1 MKKFEEIQNELL
13 LLLKDKNYEE
23 VEKKS
28 LDILKS
34 FSENS
39 SVFNILGLAQVHQK
53 NFLKRRQI

>member
-1 MKKFEEIQNELL
+1 MKKFEEIQNDLL

-39 SVFNILGLAQVHQK
+39 SVFNIL
-53 NFLKRRQI
+53 